1 MPSTGK
7 SNRRGL
13 MDPTEKANSRKNRLT
28 ERAVSFQGGKIAE
41 QMAPTLPAE
50 PRMQRPKTLPNLLA
64 GRSSTTASS
73 SVEIR
78 PLKLTKLLLN
88 VTVQG
93 SVGAVQVLISPES
106 TVGDLIAAV
115 IRQYN
120 KEGRRPVVAA
130 DPSRFGLHYSQFS
143 LESLERADKLQ
154 ELGSRNFFMCQ
165 RKAATEFSSG
175 GVISPT
181 PPPCSSS
188 SSCSNEV
195 EKATRSGF
203 PWLKFIDFRQ

>member
-1 MPSTGK
+1 MSSTGK
-7 SNRRGL
+7 INRRGPE
-13 MDPTEKANSRKNRLT
+13 PTEKTNNNRKNRVT
-28 ERAVSFQGGKIAE
+28 ERAVSFHGGKIAE
-41 QMAPTLPAE
+41 QIAPPPQAE
-50 PRMQRPKTLPNLLA
+50 ARMQRPKTLPNLLA
-64 GRSSTTASS
+64 GRNMNSS

-93 SVGAVQVLISPES
+93 SVGAVQMLVSPES
-106 TVGDLIAAV
+106 TVGELIAAV

-120 KEGRRPVVAA
+120 KEGRRPVIAT

-143 LESLERADKLQ
+143 LESLDRAEKLQ

-165 RKAATEFSSG
+165 RKAAADSG
-175 GVISPT
+175 SGA
-181 PPPCSSS
+181 PPCSSS

-195 EKATRSGF
+195 EKAAARSGF

>member
-1 MPSTGK
+1 MSSTGK
-7 SNRRGL
+7 INRRGPE
-13 MDPTEKANSRKNRLT
+13 PTEKTNNNRKNRLT
-28 ERAVSFQGGKIAE
+28 ERAVSFHGKIAE
-41 QMAPTLPAE
+41 QMAPPQAE
-50 PRMQRPKTLPNLLA
+50 ARMQKPKTLPNLLA
-64 GRSSTTASS
+64 GRNMNSS

-93 SVGAVQVLISPES
+93 SVGAVQMLVSPES

-115 IRQYN
+115 IRQYS
-120 KEGRRPVVAA
+120 KEGRRPVIAT

-143 LESLERADKLQ
+143 LESLDRAEKLQ

-165 RKAATEFSSG
+165 RKAAADSG
-175 GVISPT
+175 SGA
-181 PPPCSSS
+181 PPCSSS

-195 EKATRSGF
+195 EKAARSGF